1 METPAPC
8 GGVQQRRRCMAGP
21 LVLRRTNACL
31 SLTPAFISVAG
42 PWLPKRS
49 SHIVACGACVQGVT
63 AYITPDVLILLHL
76 LPVTSLIYL
85 ADRVHTSNF
94 VHVSLKY
101 PVASTVRTL
110 ITTFQQHGNSY
121 HSHDWAR

>member
-31 SLTPAFISVAG
+31 SLTPASISVAG
-42 PWLPKRS
+42 PWLPKPS
-49 SHIVACGACVQGVT
+49 SHIVAFGACVQGVI
-63 AYITPDVLILLHL
+63 AYISQVVLILLHL

-85 ADRVHTSNF
+85 ADRVHTSNS
-94 VHVSLKY
+94 VHVSLKH
-101 PVASTVRTL
+101 SIVRTL
-110 ITTFQQHGNSY
+110 ITTPTAWIEPRFP
-121 HSHDWAR
+121 